1 MCHVLCTSGI
11 VDAVGDFFSAEPQ
24 KCILVGGV
32 SPKDIELD
40 SHPPLFTGPGHK
52 AVLSILYPTSFFLK
66 VFEILAEAWWA
77 LGPLQSSLKTS
88 GQVWWR
94 DWRWAGSSGLSLQG
108 EATPALLP
116 FCKGPSW
123 WLQPP
128 RIPKWPLQREFA
140 GWWHQFYENS
150 CDGMIL

>member
-1 MCHVLCTSGI
+1 MHMCHVLCTSDI

-66 VFEILAEAWWA
+66 VFEILAEAW
-77 LGPLQSSLKTS
+77 
-88 GQVWWR
+88 
-94 DWRWAGSSGLSLQG
+94 
-108 EATPALLP
+108 
-116 FCKGPSW
+116 
-123 WLQPP
+123 
-128 RIPKWPLQREFA
+128 
-140 GWWHQFYENS
+140 
-150 CDGMIL
+150 